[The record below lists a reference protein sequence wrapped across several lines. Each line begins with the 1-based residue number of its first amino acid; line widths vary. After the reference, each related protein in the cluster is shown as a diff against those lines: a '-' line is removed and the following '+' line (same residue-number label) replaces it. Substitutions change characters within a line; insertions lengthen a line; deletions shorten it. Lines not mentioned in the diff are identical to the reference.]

1 MLENM
6 ALVLILLRVMGGGFP
21 PSGVGLFVPIF
32 CYAKGF
38 PLQSL
43 TRIKSD
49 MGRTLGEIK
58 ISPLVHLLTATMT
71 NLALM
76 KGEKHMGSLKW
87 RQYELRPP

>member
-6 ALVLILLRVMGGGFP
+6 ALVLILLRVM
-21 PSGVGLFVPIF
+21 
-32 CYAKGF
+32 
-38 PLQSL
+38 
-43 TRIKSD
+43 IKSD
-49 MGRTLGEIK
+49 IGRTLGEIK

-87 RQYELRPP
+87 RQDELRPP

>member
-6 ALVLILLRVMGGGFP
+6 ALVLILLRVM
-21 PSGVGLFVPIF
+21 
-32 CYAKGF
+32 
-38 PLQSL
+38 
-43 TRIKSD
+43 IKSD

-76 KGEKHMGSLKW
+76 KGEKYMGSLKW